1 MDGRRRRFS
10 CIGFLAFEIAVCVK
24 HCNDRKHMIFQA
36 SQSMT
41 GKINLSYSGKKMSS
55 SGLPR
60 RTSAVDSS
68 FFSI

>member
-24 HCNDRKHMIFQA
+24 HCNDRKHVILQA

-41 GKINLSYSGKKMSS
+41 GKINLSYSGKKNVIF
-55 SGLPR
+55 GLVPEN
-60 RTSAVDSS
+60 
-68 FFSI
+68 FGC